1 MTVTADN
8 KRRVVLPSAKPGDLF
23 EVQLSGEGNLTLTKL
38 KPIRSR
44 TTPVRFEKRGKY
56 TVGVSERPISPEAI
70 RQAVAEFP

>member
-23 EVQLSGEGNLTLTKL
+23 EVQFSGEGKLTLTKL

-56 TVGVSERPISPEAI
+56 TVGISERPVSSEAI
-70 RQAVAEFP
+70 RQALADFP